1 MKQKI
6 IISFILFILIVI
18 INQVLFQIDI
28 KNQSYDA
35 EVINKAGKQRMYSQQ
50 IAKIAMYANE
60 VNNSSFYD
68 FNMKTLN
75 KVIANF
81 TEANTFLENMNTN
94 YYKNN
99 TLDSLYAENNIYLN
113 KIIASSN
120 QVLQNQ
126 DDKAIFNSF
135 LIAVK
140 NNEANFLKT
149 MNTIVSEYQIIAEKK
164 LHRLDKLQLYFN
176 AISFLLLFYILFTII
191 LPLLKKPKVESR
203 FN

>member
-35 EVINKAGKQRMYSQQ
+35 KVINKAGKQRMYSQQ

>member
-75 KVIANF
+75 KVIADF

-99 TLDSLYAENNIYLN
+99 ILDSLYAENNIYLN

-126 DDKAIFNSF
+126 DDEAIFNSF

-191 LPLLKKPKVESR
+191 LTLLKKPKVESR

>member
-75 KVIANF
+75 KVIADF

-113 KIIASSN
+113 KIVASSN
-120 QVLQNQ
+120 QMLQNQ
-126 DDKAIFNSF
+126 NDKAIFNSF
-135 LIAVK
+135 LIVVK

-176 AISFLLLFYILFTII
+176 AITFLLLFYILFTIM
-191 LPLLKKPKVESR
+191 LPLLKKPRVESR

>member
-35 EVINKAGKQRMYSQQ
+35 KVINKAGKQRMYSQQ

-75 KVIANF
+75 KVIADF

-113 KIIASSN
+113 KIVASSN
-120 QVLQNQ
+120 QMLQNQ
-126 DDKAIFNSF
+126 NDKAIFNSF
-135 LIAVK
+135 LIVVK

-176 AISFLLLFYILFTII
+176 AITFLLLFYILFTIM
-191 LPLLKKPKVESR
+191 LPLLKKPRVESR